1 MKPFLTVF
9 VPAYNEEKNLPGC
22 VEILTHKLLELNID
36 AEILIV
42 DDFSRDKTGILADQ
56 ISAEHQNVRV
66 IHHQKNEG
74 IGGGFLTARA
84 NAQGEWLILIPA
96 DLAME
101 PGELVRYLE
110 KAQDADV
117 VVGLRSDRSDYT
129 PGRKIV
135 SFINIHLIQ
144 LLFDIKIKQFQYI
157 SMYRLKVLREMD
169 IEYAHSA
176 FFHAEILVKAKALGK
191 RLVEVEIKYVPR
203 SSGRA
208 TGAKFR
214 QIALTIR
221 DIFHF
226 WLKWVWLGPEK
237 ASRRQS
243 GFKNEVIPS

>member
-9 VPAYNEEKNLPGC
+9 VPAYNEEKNLPQC
-22 VEILTHKLLELNID
+22 VEILSSKLTELNVD

-42 DDFSRDKTGILADQ
+42 DDHSKDKTGILADQ
-56 ISAEHQNVRV
+56 IAAERPNVRV
-66 IHHQKNEG
+66 IHHKKNEG

-110 KAQDADV
+110 KSKDADI
-117 VVGLRSDRSDYT
+117 VVGLRSNRSDYT
-129 PGRKIV
+129 LRRKIV
-135 SFINIHLIQ
+135 SFINIRLIQ
-144 LLFDIKIKQFQYI
+144 FLFDIKIQQFQYI
-157 SMYRLKVLREMD
+157 SMYRLKVLQEMD

-203 SSGRA
+203 SSGKA

-214 QIALTIR
+214 QVALTVR

-226 WLKWVWLGPEK
+226 WLRWIWLGPEK

-243 GFKNEVIPS
+243 GFKNDVIPS